1 MSWAGRAIGRLLGY
15 REAPIFVLFA
25 AEMAIFSVLSDNFA
39 TPGNIQSVFENLTE
53 LALVAVGLT
62 LIIIQKEIDVSV
74 GSILGVVAVIAG
86 SALLAGVPAP
96 LVVLVSLGSGAAL
109 GLFNGVFITFG
120 QVPPIITTLGTFNL
134 WRAAILILLGGQ
146 FLTGIPS
153 VSPTLERGTLLGLPL
168 RFLFVLLVYALF
180 WYRMR
185 YRVIGRTIY
194 AIGNN
199 EEAAHLAGLNV
210 RRARLFSYT
219 VMGAL
224 AGLAGLTYT
233 MRLHSVEITVGL
245 DIFLLAVA
253 AVVIG
258 GVSVTGGSGSVVG
271 TLMGVLFVSFLQNG
285 LVLLGVPSLLEQAAL
300 GLFIILSVTIDQLV
314 TRRRIAQQTAGY
326 QGVPSEA

>member
-1 MSWAGRAIGRLLGY
+1 MGERAGRLLAY
-15 REAPIFVLFA
+15 RETPIVFLLI
-25 AEMAIFSVLSDNFA
+25 AEIAIFSVLSDNFA
-39 TPGNIQSVFENLTE
+39 TLANLQRVLVNLTE
-53 LALVAVGLT
+53 LALVSAGLT
-62 LIIIQKEIDVSV
+62 LILIQKEIDVSV

-86 SALLAGVPAP
+86 SALLAGVPVP
-96 LVVLVSLGSGAAL
+96 LVILTTLASGAVL

-120 QVPPIITTLGTFNL
+120 QVPAIITTLGTFNL
-134 WRAAILILLGGQ
+134 WRAVILILLGGQ

-153 VSPTLERGTLLGLPL
+153 FSPTLEQGMVLGLPF
-168 RFLFVLLVYALF
+168 RFILVVLVYLLF
-180 WYRMR
+180 WYIMR

-219 VMGAL
+219 AMGTL

-233 MRLHSVEITVGL
+233 MRLQSVEITVGL

-253 AVVIG
+253 SVVIG
-258 GVSVTGGSGSVVG
+258 GASVTGGSGSVIG
-271 TLMGVLFVSFLQNG
+271 TLMGVIFVSFLRNG

-300 GLFIILSVTIDQLV
+300 GLFIILSVTIDQIV
-314 TRRRIAQQTAGY
+314 TRRRVARQMAGY
-326 QGVPSEA
+326 QEAPSEA

>member
-1 MSWAGRAIGRLLGY
+1 LVQLLGY
-15 REAPIFVLFA
+15 REAPIFFLLVFEVA
-25 AEMAIFSVLSDNFA
+25 VFSVLSDNFA
-39 TPGNIQSVFENLTE
+39 TLSNIRTVLVNLTE
-53 LALVAVGLT
+53 LAIVAAGLT

-74 GSILGVVAVIAG
+74 GSILGVVAVVAG
-86 SALLAGVPAP
+86 SALLAGIPAP
-96 LVVLVSLGSGAAL
+96 LVVLISLAAGTVL
-109 GLFNGVFITFG
+109 GLLNGAFITFG

-134 WRAAILILLGGQ
+134 WRAAILILLSGE

-153 VSPTLERGTLLGLPL
+153 FSPALERGTVLGIPL
-168 RFLFVLLVYALF
+168 RFLFVLMVYALF
-180 WYRMR
+180 WYVMR

-224 AGLAGLTYT
+224 AGLGGLLFT

-258 GVSVTGGSGSVVG
+258 GASVTGGSGSVIG
-271 TLMGVLFVSFLQNG
+271 TLMGVLFVSFLRNG

-300 GLFIILSVTIDQLV
+300 GLFIVLSVTIDQFA
-314 TRRRIAQQTAGY
+314 TRRRAVRQMAGY
-326 QGVPSEA
+326 RGVADEA

>member
-1 MSWAGRAIGRLLGY
+1 MSRAGQTIGRLRGY
-15 REAPIFVLFA
+15 REAPILFLLVVEIA
-25 AEMAIFSVLSDNFA
+25 VFSVLSDNFA
-39 TPGNIQSVFENLTE
+39 TPGNLQRVLENLTE

-74 GSILGVVAVIAG
+74 GSILGVVAVVAG

-96 LVVLVSLGSGAAL
+96 LVVLISLAFGAGL
-109 GLFNGVFITFG
+109 GLFNGVVITFG

-153 VSPTLERGTLLGLPL
+153 VSPTLERGTLLGMPL
-168 RFLFVLLVYALF
+168 RFIFVLLVYALF
-180 WYRMR
+180 WYVMR

-219 VMGAL
+219 AMGAL
-224 AGLAGLTYT
+224 AGLAGLTFT

-245 DIFLLAVA
+245 DIFLVAVA

-258 GVSVTGGSGSVVG
+258 GASVTGGSGSVIG
-271 TLMGVLFVSFLQNG
+271 TLMGVLFVSFLRNG

-300 GLFIILSVTIDQLV
+300 GLFIILSVTVDQIV
-314 TRRRIAQQTAGY
+314 NRRRAARQTAGY
-326 QGVPSEA
+326 RGAASEA